1 MEYQVEDLG
10 TSKHIALEVYLKNF
24 SHLGIAYLYSKYL
37 EKFRE
42 SSQTTNEEIFQQ
54 PLIHC

>member
-24 SHLGIAYLYSKYL
+24 SHLGIAYLYSKFD
-37 EKFRE
+37 KFGGRAKV
-42 SSQTTNEEIFQQ
+42 
-54 PLIHC
+54 